1 MTLTATVHL
10 YEIFIR
16 APRERV
22 WQALTDPDDT
32 VRYFHGTRFDSTF
45 EPGAPFRNVI
55 VDGEVLAADGVVE
68 TFEPPH
74 RLAIT
79 WHVNYDPEMAAEPP
93 GRVEWTLTSANDEGT
108 VTRVTL
114 RHADLALSPVT
125 WAHVKLGWVA
135 IIDSLKSL
143 LETGEPLP
151 AVDDEGDASGAEEVE
166 GNWHRAQAVTANNSV
181 WELLD
186 GRDHGADDADELL
199 QRAYAAAYHWRRATG
214 STAVN
219 MARASWLVSRAHA
232 VLGHGDVALHHA
244 DRIGGF
250 LERAGS
256 AAADFDHGYAYEARA
271 RALAASG
278 RMDEAREA
286 YRRAATIT
294 VADAQDRSIYEN
306 DLAAEPWFGLER

>member
-1 MTLTATVHL
+1 MAATVHL

-32 VRYFHGTRFDSTF
+32 VRYFHGTRFESSF
-45 EPGAPFRNVI
+45 EPGEPFRNVI
-55 VDGEVLAADGVVE
+55 VDGDVLAVDGVVE

-74 RLAIT
+74 RLVVT
-79 WHVNYDPEMAAEPP
+79 WHVNYDEEMAAEPP
-93 GRVEWTLTSANDEGT
+93 GRVEWTLTPANDDGS

-114 RHADLALSPVT
+114 RHGDLALSPKT
-125 WAHVKLGWVA
+125 WAHVKLGWVGV
-135 IIDSLKSL
+135 IDSLKSL

-151 AVDDEGDASGAEEVE
+151 VVDDDAGVGTRADEIE

-186 GRDHGADDADELL
+186 GREYDGDDADELL
-199 QRAYAAAYHWRRATG
+199 QRAYAAAYHWKRATG
-214 STAVN
+214 SGPIN
-219 MARASWLVSRAHA
+219 MARASWLLSRSHA

-244 DRIGGF
+244 DRSAGF
-250 LERAGS
+250 LEQAGPD
-256 AAADFDHGYAYEARA
+256 AADFDHGYAYEARA
-271 RALAASG
+271 RALACLGLVA
-278 RMDEAREA
+278 EAREL
-286 YRRAATIT
+286 YRRAASAP
-294 VADAQDRSIYEN
+294 VADEQDRAIFEG

>member
-1 MTLTATVHL
+1 MTATAHL
-10 YEIFIR
+10 YEIYIK

-45 EPGAPFRNVI
+45 EPGATFENVI
-55 VDGEVLAADGVVE
+55 VDGERLAVDGVVE
-68 TFEPPH
+68 TFAPPH
-74 RLAIT
+74 RLVLT
-79 WHVNYDPEMAAEPP
+79 WHVDYDPEMAAEPA
-93 GRVEWTLTSANDEGT
+93 GRVEWTLTPANDDDS

-114 RHADLALSPVT
+114 RHGDLALSPKT
-125 WAHVKLGWVA
+125 WAHVELGWVA

-151 AVDDEGDASGAEEVE
+151 DVDAEPDTSDASEIE

-186 GRDHGADDADELL
+186 GRDHTADEADELL
-199 QRAYAAAYHWRRATG
+199 QRAYAAAYHWKRATG

-219 MARASWLVSRAHA
+219 MARASWLVSRAHV

-244 DRIGGF
+244 ARSAHF
-250 LERAGS
+250 VERAGD
-256 AAADFDHGYAYEARA
+256 AAADFDRAYAHEARA
-271 RALAASG
+271 RALACLG
-278 RMDEAREA
+278 RTDDA
-286 YRRAATIT
+286 RAAHRLAEEVE
-294 VADAQDRSIYEN
+294 VADADDRSIYRG
-306 DLAAEPWFGLER
+306 DLEAEPWFGLTPA

>member
-1 MTLTATVHL
+1 MTATAHL

-22 WQALTDPDDT
+22 WQALVDPDDT
-32 VRYFHGTRFDSTF
+32 VQYFHGTRFDSSF
-45 EPGAPFRNVI
+45 EVGAPFHNVV
-55 VDGEVLAADGVVE
+55 VDGERLAVDGIVE
-68 TFEPPH
+68 TCSPPH

-93 GRVEWTLTSANDEGT
+93 GRVEWTLTPANDDGS

-114 RHADLALSPVT
+114 RHGDLALSPKT

-135 IIDSLKSL
+135 ILDSLKSL
-143 LETGEPLP
+143 LETGTPLP
-151 AVDDEGDASGAEEVE
+151 AVDDDVTDTDAGVIE

-181 WELLD
+181 WEYLD
-186 GRDHGADDADELL
+186 GRDHSADDADELL

-219 MARASWLVSRAHA
+219 LARASWLVSRSHA

-244 DRIGGF
+244 DRSAQF
-250 LERAGS
+250 VERAGGE
-256 AAADFDHGYAYEARA
+256 AADFDHAYAHEARA
-271 RALAASG
+271 RALACVG
-278 RMDEAREA
+278 RRDEALDA
-286 YRRAATIT
+286 YRAAEAVE
-294 VADAQDRSIYEN
+294 VADEQDRSIFDG
-306 DLAAEPWFGLER
+306 DLQAEPWFGLDR

>member
-1 MTLTATVHL
+1 MAATVHL

-32 VRYFHGTRFDSTF
+32 VRYFHGTRFESTF
-45 EPGAPFRNVI
+45 EPGEPFRNVI
-55 VDGEVLAADGVVE
+55 VDGDVLAVDGVVE

-74 RLAIT
+74 RLVVT

-93 GRVEWTLTSANDEGT
+93 GRVEWTLTPANDDGS

-114 RHADLALSPVT
+114 RHADLALSPKT
-125 WAHVKLGWVA
+125 WAHVKLGWVGV
-135 IIDSLKSL
+135 IDSLKSL
-143 LETGEPLP
+143 LETGEALP
-151 AVDDEGDASGAEEVE
+151 AVDDDAGTGADDVE

-186 GRDHGADDADELL
+186 GREYDGADADELL
-199 QRAYAAAYHWRRATG
+199 QRAYAAAYHWKRATG
-214 STAVN
+214 SAPIN
-219 MARASWLVSRAHA
+219 MARASWLLSRAHA

-244 DRIGGF
+244 DRSAEF

-256 AAADFDHGYAYEARA
+256 DAADFDHGYAYEARA
-271 RALAASG
+271 RALACLG
-278 RMDEAREA
+278 RETEAQEV
-286 YRRAATIT
+286 YRRAATVP
-294 VADAQDRSIYEN
+294 VADEQDRAIYEG
-306 DLAAEPWFGLER
+306 DLTAEPWFGLER